1 MNSSLSLVF
10 AIVCH
15 ELEAVPR
22 EDVVDVVKKKNK
34 TLFSSVCMI
43 ILTEQYGEDI
53 RLHASRFIPSSVT
66 ES

>member
-22 EDVVDVVKKKNK
+22 EDVVDVVKKKKQN
-34 TLFSSVCMI
+34 
-43 ILTEQYGEDI
+43 
-53 RLHASRFIPSSVT
+53 FIFQCLYDNSNRTVWRGY
-66 ES
+66 

>member
-22 EDVVDVVKKKNK
+22 EDMVDVVKKKNK

>member
-22 EDVVDVVKKKNK
+22 EDVVDVVKKKKKN
-34 TLFSSVCMI
+34 LYFPV
-43 ILTEQYGEDI
+43 
-53 RLHASRFIPSSVT
+53 FV
-66 ES
+66 

>member
-15 ELEAVPR
+15 EIEAVPR

>member
-22 EDVVDVVKKKNK
+22 EDVVDVVKKKKK